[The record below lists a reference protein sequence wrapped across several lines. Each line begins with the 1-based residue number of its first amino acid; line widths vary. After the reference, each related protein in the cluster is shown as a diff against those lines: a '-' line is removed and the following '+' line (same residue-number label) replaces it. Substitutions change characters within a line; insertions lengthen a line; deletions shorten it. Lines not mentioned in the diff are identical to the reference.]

1 MSRFIEIHRG
11 SCVYLVNADAI
22 QYVTQDGIFDAK
34 GTIHFDKRCEIY
46 FDDPFETVRRK
57 LLDAAKEG
65 KETFPPTTPHEEK
78 GETNNNNPRA
88 RTRGNPFVKPTVDE
102 VSAYV
107 REKGYTF
114 DPSQFIAYYDANG
127 WKVGRN
133 PMKDWKAACV
143 TWQKRQHEKARSAG
157 FARRKADNNV
167 EMSDEVRE
175 EIRRDFTF

>member
-1 MSRFIEIHRG
+1 MQEEK
-11 SCVYLVNADAI
+11 LVGQLARIADAL
-22 QYVTQDGIFDAK
+22 
-34 GTIHFDKRCEIY
+34 E
-46 FDDPFETVRRK
+46 ELVR
-57 LLDAAKEG
+57 AAKEG
-65 KETFPPTTPHEEK
+65 KEAFPPTTPHEGK
-78 GETNNNNPRA
+78 GETNHNNPRA

-167 EMSDEVRE
+167 EMSAEVRE
-175 EIRRDFTF
+175 EIRRDFSF